1 MPARIYSDR
10 CTLIQ
15 DSGVRQTMKTSL
27 KRDVVIAG
35 AARTPV
41 GKFGGGLSSTPATQL
56 GATALTGAIECSGI
70 DPGEIDYV
78 VMGNMLSAGLGQT
91 PARQAAISAGIP
103 ETTSAIT
110 FNKACASGMAAVIAG
125 SQMIQLG
132 EAETVAAGGMENM
145 SAAPHLLVNSRT
157 GQRLGDAKLTDSM
170 VHDGLWCPFENR
182 HMAGSAEVIAA
193 EYDVSRREQ
202 DEFAARSHQLAAV
215 ASGEG
220 WFDLEIVPVLTKGR
234 KGKTNI
240 ISVDEGPRPES
251 TPESLGKLRPAF
263 PPGESV
269 TAGNASQISDGAAA
283 FIIMSAD
290 RATDLGA
297 DPYARITGYAHSA
310 NNPGML
316 FDAPRTAVGKLLERT
331 GMELG
336 DFDLIEVNEAFA
348 AQVLAN
354 GKALDWDW
362 SKREYQGRGH
372 CPGSSAWSEWGADP
386 GFSNP
391 QSPAIEPRDR
401 PCSDMPRRGWG
412 SGDKRGGSL
421 AGQRDLPCRR
431 WRKICHPPP
440 ARTVVDKCTKPEIGI
455 GDTWINP
462 SRIKM

>member
-10 CTLIQ
+10 YTHIQ
-15 DSGVRQTMKTSL
+15 DSGVRQTMKSSL

-41 GKFGGGLSSTPATQL
+41 GKFGGGLSTTPATQL
-56 GATALTGAIECSGI
+56 GATALKGAIDRSGI
-70 DPGEIDYV
+70 DPDEIEYV

-110 FNKACASGMAAVIAG
+110 FNIACASGMAAIIAG

-132 EAETVAAGGMENM
+132 EVETVAAGGMENM

-157 GQRLGDAKLTDSM
+157 GQRLGDATLIDSM

-182 HMAGSAEVIAA
+182 HMAGSAEAIAD
-193 EYDVSRREQ
+193 EYDVTRREQ

-234 KGKTNI
+234 RGKTNT
-240 ISVDEGPRPES
+240 ISVDEGPRPDS
-251 TPESLGKLRPAF
+251 TLESLGRLRPAF

-283 FIIMSAD
+283 FIIMSTD
-290 RATDLGA
+290 RASELSV

-362 SKREYQGRGH
+362 SKV
-372 CPGSSAWSEWGADP
+372 
-386 GFSNP
+386 NV
-391 QSPAIEPRDR
+391 
-401 PCSDMPRRGWG
+401 
-412 SGDKRGGSL
+412 RGGAIALGHPLGASGARIVVSL
-421 AGQRDLPCRR
+421 IHSLRQSNLETGLAV
-431 WRKICHPPP
+431 ICH
-440 ARTVVDKCTKPEIGI
+440 AGGGAVAISVEAV
-455 GDTWINP
+455 
-462 SRIKM
+462 